1 MVIITIIII
10 FYTLSHL
17 SCEFRVHRAGLQLKT
32 SFSPFVVLMRMNKG
46 DKDSLLRQTVLPP
59 EPSQFYFYHPP
70 FSFLSG
76 FLCPFVTAEI
86 TSACGSAEDCYEKW
100 QLVFLIAASVHIFN
114 IVFYVIFANGELQ
127 DWARASNEQ
136 KQILSEND
144 QNTMDED
151 NMEGPTGDS
160 SCRYGT
166 N

>member
-1 MVIITIIII
+1 M
-10 FYTLSHL
+10 
-17 SCEFRVHRAGLQLKT
+17 
-32 SFSPFVVLMRMNKG
+32 
-46 DKDSLLRQTVLPP
+46 
-59 EPSQFYFYHPP
+59 
-70 FSFLSG
+70 
-76 FLCPFVTAEI
+76 
-86 TSACGSAEDCYEKW
+86 CGSAEDCFEKW
-100 QLVFLIAASVHIFN
+100 QLVFLIAASVHIFD

-151 NMEGPTGDS
+151 NMEGPAAGDS